1 MMNKRMF
8 LGTATAVALF
18 AAGFAVPAFA
28 TDPDAALKDLMTQ
41 VLSKGP
47 NGEDPALASSV
58 TLTDDE
64 LAKIKAMNATA
75 ATVPRNIRL
84 FIISVSSHLIMA
96 SKPCVLHELQTV
108 NGTVLWIGP

>member
-18 AAGFAVPAFA
+18 VAGFAAPAFA
-28 TDPDAALKDLMTQ
+28 GDPDAALKELMTQ
-41 VLSKGP
+41 VNSKGP

-64 LAKIKAMNATA
+64 LAKIKALLLLWCFTLVVMTGP
-75 ATVPRNIRL
+75 TPRPQL
-84 FIISVSSHLIMA
+84 
-96 SKPCVLHELQTV
+96 
-108 NGTVLWIGP
+108 